1 MRDRPNGAELL
12 AEAWRVLSQDLAP
25 GLTGEQR
32 YKVLL
37 VASAVA
43 IVQRELAA
51 GDEPAEAE
59 AQALTDLLG
68 GDGSLLDLNA
78 DLAAAVRSGK
88 FDRSSEVYAVL
99 RKTVEA
105 RVRESNP
112 TALDLST

>member
-25 GLTGEQR
+25 SLTGEQR
-32 YKVLL
+32 YKALL

-59 AQALTDLLG
+59 ALALAKLLG
-68 GDGSLLDLNA
+68 GDGGVAKLNA
-78 DLAAAVRSGK
+78 DLATAVRSGR
-88 FDRSSEVYAVL
+88 FDGSSEVYAVL
-99 RKTVEA
+99 EEVVKA

-112 TALDLST
+112 TALDI

>member
-68 GDGSLLDLNA
+68 SGGSLLDLNA

-105 RVRESNP
+105 RVSESNP